1 MSVSR
6 LSVAALAALALLSLG
21 ACSRDNGLT
30 LSAPDA
36 YAQIQAGTLTLID
49 VRTSDEWR
57 QTGVA
62 QGALRINMA
71 NTQGEAG
78 FVRQVDAALGG
89 DRNASI
95 GIIGLAGSRAT
106 HAQEVLRTSGFTH
119 VYTIKEGMLR
129 SSAGPG
135 WIARKL
141 PVEPCPRCCRVFS
154 FLAACFCLLG
164 RFGLGVV

>member
-1 MSVSR
+1 MSMSR
-6 LSVAALAALALLSLG
+6 LSVVALCACALVSLG
-21 ACSRDNGLT
+21 ACVRDGGPT

-36 YAQIQAGTLTLID
+36 YARAQAGTLTLID

-71 NTQGEAG
+71 NAQGEAG

-89 DRNASI
+89 DRNAPI
-95 GIIGLAGSRAT
+95 GLIGLAGSRAT
-106 HAQEVLRTSGFTH
+106 HAQKVLRESGFSH
-119 VYTIKEGMLR
+119 VYTVKEGMLG

-141 PVEPCPRCCRVFS
+141 PVEACPHC
-154 FLAACFCLLG
+154 
-164 RFGLGVV
+164 

>member
-6 LSVAALAALALLSLG
+6 LSVAALAAFALLSLG

-36 YAQIQAGTLTLID
+36 YAQVQAGTLTLID

-89 DRNASI
+89 GRNASI
-95 GIIGLAGSRAT
+95 GLIGLAGSRAT
-106 HAQEVLRTSGFTH
+106 HAQEVLRASGFTH
-119 VYTIKEGMLR
+119 VYTIKEGMLG

-141 PVEPCPRCCRVFS
+141 PVEPCPRC
-154 FLAACFCLLG
+154 
-164 RFGLGVV
+164 

>member
-6 LSVAALAALALLSLG
+6 LSVAVLAGFALLSLG

-71 NTQGEAG
+71 NAQGEAG
-78 FVRQVDAALGG
+78 FVREVDAALGG
-89 DRNASI
+89 DRNAPI
-95 GIIGLAGSRAT
+95 GLIGLAGSRAT
-106 HAQEVLRTSGFTH
+106 NAQKVLRDSGFNH
-119 VYTIKEGMLR
+119 VYTIKEGMLG

-141 PVEPCPRCCRVFS
+141 PVEPCPRC
-154 FLAACFCLLG
+154 
-164 RFGLGVV
+164 

>member
-1 MSVSR
+1 MSMSR
-6 LSVAALAALALLSLG
+6 LSVVALSACALVLLG
-21 ACSRDNGLT
+21 ACTRDGGPT

-36 YAQIQAGTLTLID
+36 YARAQAGTLTLID

-71 NTQGEAG
+71 NAQGEPG
-78 FVRQVDAALGG
+78 FVRQVDAALRS
-89 DRNASI
+89 DRNAPVAL
-95 GIIGLAGSRAT
+95 IGLAGSRAT
-106 HAQEVLRTSGFTH
+106 HAQTILRESGFSH
-119 VYTIKEGMLR
+119 VYTIKEGMLG

-141 PVEPCPRCCRVFS
+141 PVEACPHC
-154 FLAACFCLLG
+154 
-164 RFGLGVV
+164 